1 MWFRKNTPV
10 INFPDP
16 RRASPEGVVA
26 LGGVLSTENLLR
38 AYRRGIFPWPI
49 DGLPLPWFCPAER
62 AILEF
67 KDLHV
72 SRSLRHARNRSAL
85 RFTIND
91 AFPEVIRACARAA
104 RPEEAGTWIT
114 PQIIRA
120 YCELNQ
126 LGYAHSVEA
135 WENDALVGGIY
146 GVEVDGAFGGESMFY
161 VRPNASK
168 LALLFLIEH
177 LKGRGLDW
185 MDIQMMTPH
194 MSALGA
200 KLLTRDEFLEKLAGT
215 RARGL
220 KLFSDW
226 TNNEDESQF

>member
-72 SRSLRHARNRSAL
+72 SRSLRHARNRSTL

-91 AFPEVIRACARAA
+91 AFPEVIRACAQAA

-177 LKGRGLDW
+177 LEGRGLDW

-194 MSALGA
+194 MLALGA
-200 KLLTRDEFLEKLAGT
+200 KLLTRDAFLDKLAET

-226 TNNEDESQF
+226 TNNDDESQF

>member
-26 LGGVLSTENLLR
+26 LGGALSTENLLR

-49 DGLPLPWFCPAER
+49 EGLPLPWFCPPER

-72 SRSLRHARNRSAL
+72 SRSLRHARNRSTL
-85 RFTIND
+85 RFTIDD
-91 AFPEVIRACARAA
+91 AFPEVVRACARAA

-177 LKGRGLDW
+177 LQGRGLDW

-194 MSALGA
+194 MEALGA
-200 KLLTRDEFLEKLAGT
+200 KLLTRDEFLEKLAAT

-226 TNNEDESQF
+226 TNNDDESQF

>member
-1 MWFRKNTPV
+1 MWFRKTTPY

-16 RRASPEGVVA
+16 RGASPEGVVA
-26 LGGVLSTENLLR
+26 LGGSLSTENLLR

-49 DGLPLPWFCPAER
+49 EGLPLPWFCPAER

-72 SRSLRHARNRSAL
+72 SRSLRHAKNRSTL
-85 RFTIND
+85 RFTINQ
-91 AFPEVIRACARAA
+91 AFPLVIRACARVA
-104 RPEEAGTWIT
+104 RPGETGTWIT
-114 PQIIRA
+114 PQIIHA
-120 YCELNQ
+120 YYELNR
-126 LGYAHSVEA
+126 LGYAHSIEA
-135 WENDALVGGIY
+135 WENDELVGGIY

-161 VRPNASK
+161 TRPNASK

-177 LKGRGLDW
+177 LQSRGLDW

-194 MSALGA
+194 MLALGA
-200 KLLTRDEFLEKLAGT
+200 RLITRDEFLEKLAET

-220 KLFSDW
+220 KLFSAQANDD
-226 TNNEDESQF
+226 DEAQF

>member
-1 MWFRKNTPV
+1 MWFRKSTPV

-16 RRASPEGVVA
+16 RSASPEGVVA
-26 LGGVLSTENLLR
+26 LGGTLSTENLLR

-72 SRSLRHARNRSAL
+72 SRSLRHARKRNL
-85 RFTIND
+85 FRFTINE
-91 AFPEVIRACARAA
+91 AFPEVISACARAV
-104 RPEEAGTWIT
+104 RPDEAGTWIT

-120 YCELNQ
+120 YCELNR
-126 LGYAHSVEA
+126 LGYAHSIEA

-168 LALLFLIEH
+168 LALLFLSEH
-177 LKGRGLDW
+177 LQARGLDW

-194 MSALGA
+194 MEALGA
-200 KLLTRDEFLEKLAGT
+200 KLLTRDEFLDKLAET

-220 KLFSDW
+220 KLFSEQ
-226 TNNEDESQF
+226 TNNDDEAQF

>member
-1 MWFRKNTPV
+1 MWFRKRSPV

-16 RRASPEGVVA
+16 RTASPEGIVA
-26 LGGVLSTENLLR
+26 LGGTLSTENLLR

-49 DGLPLPWFCPAER
+49 EGLPLPWFCPPER

-72 SRSLRHARNRSAL
+72 PRSLRHARNRSRL
-85 RFTIND
+85 HFSINR
-91 AFPEVIRACARAA
+91 AFPSVIRACAQALRAG
-104 RPEEAGTWIT
+104 ETGTWIT

-135 WENDALVGGIY
+135 WEDEELVGGIY
-146 GVEVDGAFGGESMFY
+146 GVETDGAFGGESMFY
-161 VRPNASK
+161 TRPNASK

-177 LKGRGLDW
+177 LQSRSLDW

-194 MSALGA
+194 MAALGA
-200 KLLTRDEFLEKLAGT
+200 KLLTRDEFLEKLAQT
-215 RARGL
+215 RARHL
-220 KLFSDW
+220 NLFG
-226 TNNEDESQF
+226 DEKSEQ